1 MEKFDSNMKPRAID
15 LIVKFEKSKEDP
27 TFQKIINEID
37 LPVETLR
44 KYTSSLV
51 DAANELNNCKNCK
64 GLEHCKNSTTGYY
77 LKPDK
82 SGSGINFSFVA
93 CSYKQKEK
101 YKKNISFFDVPLKLR
116 EASIKNIYTNDKNR
130 VEIIKKIKEFYDEY
144 LKGNKP
150 KGIYLYGSFG
160 SGKSYITAALLNE
173 LAKKDVESVIVHVPE
188 LIRSI
193 KESFDTD
200 YSDRFYS
207 VKTCPILLLDDIG
220 AEYLT
225 PWARDEILEPIL
237 QYRMDEDLPTFFTSN
252 YDYKELEK
260 HFIIN
265 DDKMKAKRLIERV
278 KVLSNPV
285 EMVSKNVRN

>member
-93 CSYKQKEK
+93 CSYKQKE
-101 YKKNISFFDVPLKLR
+101 Y
-116 EASIKNIYTNDKNR
+116 
-130 VEIIKKIKEFYDEY
+130 
-144 LKGNKP
+144 
-150 KGIYLYGSFG
+150 
-160 SGKSYITAALLNE
+160 
-173 LAKKDVESVIVHVPE
+173 
-188 LIRSI
+188 
-193 KESFDTD
+193 
-200 YSDRFYS
+200 
-207 VKTCPILLLDDIG
+207 
-220 AEYLT
+220 
-225 PWARDEILEPIL
+225 
-237 QYRMDEDLPTFFTSN
+237 
-252 YDYKELEK
+252 
-260 HFIIN
+260 
-265 DDKMKAKRLIERV
+265 
-278 KVLSNPV
+278 
-285 EMVSKNVRN
+285 